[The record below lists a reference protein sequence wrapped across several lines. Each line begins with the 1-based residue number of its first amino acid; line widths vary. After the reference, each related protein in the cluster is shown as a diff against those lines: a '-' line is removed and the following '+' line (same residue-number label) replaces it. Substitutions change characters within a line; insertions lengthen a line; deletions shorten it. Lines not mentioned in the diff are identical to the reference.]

1 MAHWREV
8 LTIPMLEVRYEDLV
22 ADQERLTR
30 EILDFVGLEFDERC
44 LKFYDTGRVVQTASY
59 DQVTRPIYNSSIGRW
74 RNFDR
79 HLGPLK
85 EELARGGWTE
95 EALETGVRT

>member
-1 MAHWREV
+1 MDDACLRFYESKREV
-8 LTIPMLEVRYEDLV
+8 LTL
-22 ADQERLTR
+22 
-30 EILDFVGLEFDERC
+30 
-44 LKFYDTGRVVQTASY
+44 SH